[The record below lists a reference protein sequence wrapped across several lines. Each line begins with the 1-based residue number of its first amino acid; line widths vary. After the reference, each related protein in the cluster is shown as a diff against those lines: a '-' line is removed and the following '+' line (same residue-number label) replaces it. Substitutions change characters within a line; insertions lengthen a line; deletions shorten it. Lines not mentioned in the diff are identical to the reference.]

1 MIMKNKL
8 KIMFIFILFSVLV
21 KIFLFPT
28 ITFAEG
34 NYPQKGD
41 LRCPN
46 KKNTSTS
53 YCKMYD
59 EHDNEI
65 SEANSNVKKVIV
77 TRTDKNSKVI
87 VKKIVSK
94 TDTPGRLNVQFKFEG
109 DKTKKIQSNTKPYIV
124 VIRDASTSLN
134 SDDFIYS
141 TEAAKSFAQ
150 LMTKDNKKYNLALI
164 QFGDKLSNNSFSK
177 FSTKNFDDVH
187 FCYESDRVC
196 NQGNDSN
203 IHLAFDRAS
212 QLLSEAPEDA
222 TKYIIILGDGR
233 YWYSA
238 DTNKKWKNI
247 VNDELADLK
256 NIPNLTFF
264 GIYYKSNFDSR
275 YVGWY
280 NDHDS
285 RIDILDYC
293 DKSDNFPACD
303 RKVMSSIIGD
313 SCEDEAGNC
322 RYISGK
328 SEDKEDKYNK
338 MFKYIAG
345 LIDEKQVVDGKIFFE
360 IIDTLGSEFRTN
372 KKKTQITVK
381 EKNIDNIFEININT
395 SAKTGWHPTN
405 NGFNFFYDSDSDDPY
420 FSSNLDPEVYWEQES
435 LDWNYC
441 SDVSTTS
448 SKKVDSGEYHKVT
461 CEQGWGNTL
470 GYRAELKVNGLS
482 VKTSTFNIHNGMG
495 FPITIDL
502 TSNLRC
508 TIQFDKDKFM
518 NKYDNLNK
526 KLNELT
532 GNDEN
537 TQKEKASIE
546 KQINNLIEY
555 LNNFLNKYSNDSN
568 QIGPLKEYK
577 NIFEQQKALLKINYT
592 SKNYNEVNFV
602 NKGDVNSNIDCSN
615 MDLTNI
621 LGKNI
626 YLNRICVLSSNKTM
640 QLPSICLSMKGGA
653 SEKCQ
658 DNSTS
663 QLNGGNNYYIDLDE
677 SSGYVSVYLDN
688 ATFIGKTIKLE
699 GNKKNDDN
707 SYKCQFTTSLLS
719 PIYRQ
724 IELTDPFV
732 QTYTNKKRTIGKN
745 WLNDSRKYNFVNI
758 IDPEIWNKTFEYQYS
773 MSKVDVEEI
782 KKDTSQEGV
791 SSYLGKDC
799 SFNNKNE
806 YICNFVRPSTG
817 NNGKSNYF
825 TNITVNK

>member
-1 MIMKNKL
+1 MK
-8 KIMFIFILFSVLV
+8 KIVYIIFIVIL
-21 KIFLFPT
+21 IFVNVD
-28 ITFAEG
+28 I
-34 NYPQKGD
+34 YPKADDKPEKGD
-41 LRCPN
+41 LRCP
-46 KKNTSTS
+46 KTSAGAK
-53 YCKMYD
+53 YCKEYID
-59 EHDNEI
+59 GNGKVYKTEI
-65 SEANSNVKKVIV
+65 TVSNNDVKVTKVV
-77 TRTDKNSKVI
+77 E
-87 VKKIVSK
+87 K
-94 TDTPGRLNVQFKFEG
+94 TDNIGEYSVFFKSEG
-109 DKTKKIQSNTKPYIV
+109 EITNYVSPYIV
-124 VIRDASTSLN
+124 VLMDTSG
-134 SDDFIYS
+134 SVKDDLE
-141 TEAAKSFAQ
+141 TAKNAIINFSNDLKGSNFA
-150 LMTKDNKKYNLALI
+150 LV
-164 QFGDKLSNNSFSK
+164 QFAREVSNRSKNNGFSK
-177 FSTKNFDDVH
+177 QTFKKEMFAGYCEDGMGGASFVNT
-187 FCYESDRVC
+187 
-196 NQGNDSN
+196 G
-203 IHLAFDRAS
+203 LDRAYD
-212 QLLSEAPEDA
+212 L
-222 TKYIIILGDGR
+222 
-233 YWYSA
+233 
-238 DTNKKWKNI
+238 
-247 VNDELADLK
+247 LK
-256 NIPNLTFF
+256 NIDENL
-264 GIYYKSNFDSR
+264 
-275 YVGWY
+275 
-280 NDHDS
+280 
-285 RIDILDYC
+285 
-293 DKSDNFPACD
+293 P
-303 RKVMSSIIGD
+303 
-313 SCEDEAGNC
+313 
-322 RYISGK
+322 
-328 SEDKEDKYNK
+328 
-338 MFKYIAG
+338 KYIVLFG
-345 LIDEKQVVDGKIFFE
+345 DGEYNFHNDTSDWGKMERALDKLKTIKNLHYIGIRFLSSHKEIRGNEYTGDVSLENLKVKLWEGAYNLCYDDIKKYTKTEDSPTRFRICNTAVMKH
-360 IIDTLGSEFRTN
+360 IIDSNGGGLSIYTDSTDWKKDFESAASDIKKSLKISFSSYTGVIDDVVGSDFSPRGTKEVYV
-372 KKKTQITVK
+372 KKINEYTKSFTIK
-381 EKNIDNIFEININT
+381 IDKN
-395 SAKTGWHPTN
+395 AKTGWGHFTN
-405 NGFNFFYDSDSDDPY
+405 NGFTYFYGDDKVIE
-420 FSSNLDPEVYWEQES
+420 SKVNPEVYWEQES

-448 SKKVDSGEYHKVT
+448 SKKVDGGEYHRVT

-470 GYRAELKVNGLS
+470 GYRAELKVNSLS

-532 GNDEN
+532 GDDEN

-640 QLPSICLSMKGGA
+640 QLPSICLSMKGGT

-707 SYKCQFTTSLLS
+707 SYKCQFTTSISS

-745 WLNDSRKYNFVNI
+745 WLNDSRKYNFVKI

-782 KKDTSQEGV
+782 KKDTSQKGV